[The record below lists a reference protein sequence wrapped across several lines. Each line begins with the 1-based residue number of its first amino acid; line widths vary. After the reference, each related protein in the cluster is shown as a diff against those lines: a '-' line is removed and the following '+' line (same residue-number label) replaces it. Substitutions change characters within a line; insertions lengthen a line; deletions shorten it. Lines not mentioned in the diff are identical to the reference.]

1 MQMVLLLLLPFIILS
16 DHLYG
21 ELQREANYK

>member
-1 MQMVLLLLLPFIILS
+1 MQTVLLLLLAFIILS

-21 ELQREANYK
+21 EQQSEASYK